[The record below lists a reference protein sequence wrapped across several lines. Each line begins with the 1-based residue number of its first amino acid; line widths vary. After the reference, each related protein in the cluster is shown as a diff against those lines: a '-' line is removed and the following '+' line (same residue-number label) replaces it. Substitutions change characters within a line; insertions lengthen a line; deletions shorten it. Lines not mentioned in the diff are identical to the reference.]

1 MFRRIKD
8 LRTDHDLTQK
18 KLAEILGMH
27 LTQYQVYERG
37 EVKIPIDFFIDLARF
52 YNVSIDYLTGL
63 TNTPRTLNGEPYKVS
78 PKFSIDPNGNVISNV
93 K

>member
-8 LRTDHDLTQK
+8 LRVDHDLTQK
-18 KLAEILGMH
+18 NIADVLGMH

-37 EVKIPIDFFIDLARF
+37 EVKIPIGFFIDLALY

-63 TNTPRTLNGEPYKVS
+63 TNTPRTLNGEPYKIS
-78 PKFSIDPNGNVISNV
+78 PKYSIDQNGNATGNF